1 MEIKPGY
8 KLTEVGTIPD
18 DWEVKR
24 IGDLKPFVT
33 SGSRGWAAFYSDRG
47 APFLRITN
55 LSRRSI
61 CLDLD
66 DLRFVD
72 LPKIDSEAARTQ
84 LQDDDVLISITADI
98 GIIGYVSS
106 RVPKPAYINQHIA
119 LVRFDSSKIN
129 SKFLSY
135 FLATEKP
142 QKLFRALTD
151 TGAKAGMSLIT
162 VQRFYLAL
170 PPTKAEQDAIVE
182 ALSDPD
188 ALIESLEQLIAKRR
202 QLKQAAMQEL
212 LTGKKRLPG
221 FGGPGRQNS
230 EVGEIPVDWQVIEIG
245 KVANVKTGPFG
256 SSLHARDYV
265 HDGTPIITVEHL
277 AERGVLHTN
286 LPMISEA
293 DRKRLSSYW
302 LEEGD
307 IVFSRV
313 GSVDRNARITKTEHG
328 WLFSGRLLR
337 LRRLDDRIDTNY
349 LSYQFHS
356 EPFKE
361 RVRKVAV
368 GQTMAS
374 LNTKILKNV
383 LIVLPESREEQ
394 NAIAT
399 ILSDMDDEI
408 AALEAKLTK
417 SRHLKQGMMHNL
429 LTGKIRLV

>member
-1 MEIKPGY
+1 LELSAGFKKTEAGLIPEEWAVTLLGAVCETSSGTTPSRALMDRYY
-8 KLTEVGTIPD
+8 KNGTIA
-18 DWEVKR
+18 WVK
-24 IGDLKPFVT
+24 T
-33 SGSRGWAAFYSDRG
+33 
-47 APFLRITN
+47 
-55 LSRRSI
+55 
-61 CLDLD
+61 LDLNNSD
-66 DLRFVD
+66 IHATGENVTELALKETCLRSYPAGTVLVAMYGGFNQ
-72 LPKIDSEAARTQ
+72 IGRTGLLRRPATVNQ
-84 LQDDDVLISITADI
+84 AITAIRPDKRVLVSEYLI
-98 GIIGYVSS
+98 RNLNYRVDYWKRVASSS
-106 RVPKPAYINQHIA
+106 RKDPNITSKDIRAFPIA
-119 LVRFDSSKIN
+119 LP
-129 SKFLSY
+129 
-135 FLATEKP
+135 AP
-142 QKLFRALTD
+142 H
-151 TGAKAGMSLIT
+151 
-162 VQRFYLAL
+162 
-170 PPTKAEQDAIVE
+170 EQAAIAD
-182 ALSDPD
+182 ALSDTD
-188 ALIESLEQLIAKRR
+188 ALIESLEQLIAKKRHF
-202 QLKQAAMQEL
+202 KHGAMQEL
-212 LTGKKRLPG
+212 FTGKKRLPG
-221 FGGPGRQNS
+221 FDEPGRQNS

-256 SSLHARDYV
+256 SSLHERDYV

-286 LPMISEA
+286 LPMVSET

-374 LNTKILKNV
+374 LNTTILKNV
-383 LIVLPESREEQ
+383 LIVLPDSREEQ
-394 NAIAT
+394 DAIAS
-399 ILSDMDDEI
+399 ILSDLDAEI
-408 AALEAKLTK
+408 AALEAKLIK
-417 SRHLKQGMMHNL
+417 ARQLKQGMMHDL